1 MKGVIFMLKKETKY
15 ILGTAIVGAVMF
27 TIGYGNAKYYKGR
40 IDMANDIM
48 NTIKSINVAFQIKHF
63 GRSLTSCFRYH
74 VVGKIFKNAL
84 VSPLVCF
91 G

>member
-1 MKGVIFMLKKETKY
+1 MFKKETKY

-48 NTIKSINVAFQIKHF
+48 NTIKSINVTTIK
-63 GRSLTSCFRYH
+63 
-74 VVGKIFKNAL
+74 
-84 VSPLVCF
+84 
-91 G
+91 